1 MTQQNYEEYWSL
13 TLAFTDFNGTKFLNI
28 LQSCVNFIDKYKNE
42 SYSDEKYAR
51 LQNEIQIFA
60 KIDLISVRKAINQ
73 LVKMGFIQSLLT
85 DYSNDTSL
93 YLKAK
98 SNRKRSSL
106 FSKIIYSKSS
116 FNSSISKES
125 NIQQINFLIKT
136 LVENGKLT
144 KSQIIALMLV
154 DIEKIK
160 KGYLN
165 QTELTEYESIAQK
178 NGFITRKYNQVGYLF
193 NILNKLDDIV
203 FINDELYFTEDAKQ
217 IFGENLELTQKKRD
231 PYLHL
236 LYKNQLKDESFEFY
250 KSEKCMVENL
260 AFPVLIASH
269 IKPFIKS
276 NDHEAYDPDNG
287 FLLSRNIDS
296 LFDLGYITFDNF
308 GKIITAK
315 KLSSD
320 VVKSLK
326 SYSLEISFLNEKRK
340 KYLDFHRNEV
350 FEKRYSLSV

>member
-1 MTQQNYEEYWSL
+1 
-13 TLAFTDFNGTKFLNI
+13 
-28 LQSCVNFIDKYKNE
+28 
-42 SYSDEKYAR
+42 
-51 LQNEIQIFA
+51 
-60 KIDLISVRKAINQ
+60 
-73 LVKMGFIQSLLT
+73 
-85 DYSNDTSL
+85 
-93 YLKAK
+93 
-98 SNRKRSSL
+98 
-106 FSKIIYSKSS
+106 
-116 FNSSISKES
+116 
-125 NIQQINFLIKT
+125 
-136 LVENGKLT
+136 
-144 KSQIIALMLV
+144 MLV
-154 DIEKIK
+154 DIETIE
-160 KGYLN
+160 KGFLN
-165 QTELTEYESIAQK
+165 QTELAMYESQAQK
-178 NGFITRKYNQVGYLF
+178 SGFITRKYNQVSYLL
-193 NILNKLDDIV
+193 NILNKLDDVV
-203 FINDELYFTEDAKQ
+203 FVNEELYFTEDAKQ
-217 IFGENLELTQKKRD
+217 IFGENLEVTLKKRD

-276 NDHEAYDPDNG
+276 NDNEAYDPDNG